1 MSGGDTMKIPP
12 AKKLDM
18 NVSIT
23 LMSSPALDKSIE
35 RSSDEFLMEQL
46 NYKAKRYLEEGRRQ
60 GTYRCFEY
68 EVINVSGKV
77 VENISSYLKVPR
89 YTEKLFEGAYIKN
102 VDASVAR
109 YIFGTI
115 VGYCNFFSS
124 PIIIIRD
131 YTGSVVDITKYR
143 PFHQGYEN
151 LPKYLYEKSVNK
163 PQNRGSDFLYVF
175 QREMERLI
183 SKYRYVFVGEGLK
196 NAINAL
202 IRSVPYI
209 SIESTSNV
217 KNQKIS
223 EYIQNLY
230 QSGIRVYGAMDGD
243 KAGKTAFDTMNGL
256 LERSIENLIDFE
268 SDMDFTDYLRKEE
281 L

>member
-18 NVSIT
+18 NASIT

-35 RSSDEFLMEQL
+35 RSSDEFLIEQL

-102 VDASVAR
+102 VDVSVAR

-124 PIIIIRD
+124 PIIIRD
-131 YTGSVVDITKYR
+131 YTGSVVDIAKYR

-163 PQNRGSDFLYVF
+163 PQNRGLDFLYVF